1 MAAHCSA
8 WLFSCL
14 PCGDTLL
21 WPLDEVDCA
30 EASLHPPLQT
40 LDLEQSLLQTGAA
53 PGREEGMYTD
63 APGLQLH
70 APGEQEQ
77 GRHSKLVFHDS
88 LAGEDSRPH
97 DATAACGAQ
106 EKFKVVAETNK
117 KLCHFCCAS
126 MHVQHHMNWLQGS
139 RPCQAPLGSLHC
151 ACNHPLREVCLHA
164 NNVRPNK

>member
-30 EASLHPPLQT
+30 EPSLHPPLQS
-40 LDLEQSLLQTGAA
+40 LDLEQSLLQTGTA

-63 APGLQLH
+63 APGMSHLH
-70 APGEQEQ
+70 APGEQEL

-88 LAGEDSRPH
+88 RAGGDSPPPWCKRHAH
-97 DATAACGAQ
+97 DEYIGHRCLHS
-106 EKFKVVAETNK
+106 VAGMR
-117 KLCHFCCAS
+117 HRSRSWA
-126 MHVQHHMNWLQGS
+126 G
-139 RPCQAPLGSLHC
+139 RPCLSCIATGQVDTGGGA
-151 ACNHPLREVCLHA
+151 
-164 NNVRPNK
+164 